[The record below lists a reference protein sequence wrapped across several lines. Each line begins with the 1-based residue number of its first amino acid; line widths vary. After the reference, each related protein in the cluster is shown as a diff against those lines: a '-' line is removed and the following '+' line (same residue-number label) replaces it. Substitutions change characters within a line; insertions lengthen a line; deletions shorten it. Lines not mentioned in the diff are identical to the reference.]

1 MARSSGRHIAL
12 SGPARARSHG
22 RHLGAGF
29 ALLSLL
35 CLTLGACSDFEPEDL
50 LAWREGLVRQV
61 AGAIPGTDQ
70 PYPNLASVP
79 TSVPG
84 ASPKAARVELEKKL
98 EADNKATTYTPDK
111 AAAPEIPA
119 APAALPPGFV
129 EAETPVKLA
138 DAGTSAEPSQPASTP
153 GKNAPG
159 SGALGLPHRAAIV
172 FFAEGSAA
180 IDPQQVAK
188 LKPLI
193 EGVKREGGSLVV
205 VGHAS
210 QTGDGLDQTKL
221 DNFNLSVERASAV
234 AESLGRL
241 GMESGALAVRAEGD
255 SAPVLAIEGVHGDAA
270 NRRVDIFY
278 ED

>member
-1 MARSSGRHIAL
+1 MARSSGPRIAL
-12 SGPARARSHG
+12 LGQARSCSLV
-22 RHLGAGF
+22 RPWRLASLMALASF
-29 ALLSLL
+29 AVA
-35 CLTLGACSDFEPEDL
+35 ACSDLGDL
-50 LAWREGLVRQV
+50 DIRKGMVKEV

-84 ASPKAARVELEKKL
+84 ASPKATRVELQKKL
-98 EADNKATTYTPDK
+98 EADNKATSYTPDK
-111 AAAPEIPA
+111 ATAPEIPA

-129 EAETPVKLA
+129 EAEQPVKLA
-138 DAGTSAEPSQPASTP
+138 DAGTSAEPSGPSSTP
-153 GKNAPG
+153 GKNASGP
-159 SGALGLPHRAAIV
+159 GALALPHRAAIV

-180 IDPQQVAK
+180 IDPRQVAK
-188 LKPLI
+188 LKPLV
-193 EGVKREGGSLVV
+193 EGVGREGGSLVV

-234 AESLGRL
+234 AEALGRL
-241 GMESGALAVRAEGD
+241 GIESKALVVRAEGD
-255 SAPVLAIEGVHGDAA
+255 SAPVVAIESVKGDAA

>member
-1 MARSSGRHIAL
+1 MARSSGRCIARL
-12 SGPARARSHG
+12 GPALARSHG
-22 RHLGAGF
+22 RHLGPGL

-50 LAWREGLVRQV
+50 LAWRKGLVREV

-79 TSVPG
+79 TSVPA
-84 ASPKAARVELEKKL
+84 ASPKSARVELEKKL

-138 DAGTSAEPSQPASTP
+138 DAGTSAEPPPSTAA
-153 GKNAPG
+153 KNALG
-159 SGALGLPHRAAIV
+159 SGALALPHRAAIV

-180 IDPQQVAK
+180 MDPRQAAK

-221 DNFNLSVERASAV
+221 DNFNLSVERAGAV

-241 GMESGALAVRAEGD
+241 GMESGALVVRAEGD

>member
-1 MARSSGRHIAL
+1 MARSSGRRIAL
-12 SGPARARSHG
+12 LGPARARSFG
-22 RHLGAGF
+22 PRWRVGL
-29 ALLSLL
+29 ALLALL

-50 LAWREGLVRQV
+50 VAWRNGLVREV

-84 ASPKAARVELEKKL
+84 ASPKAARVELQKKL

-111 AAAPEIPA
+111 ATAPEIPA

-129 EAETPVKLA
+129 EAEQPVKLA
-138 DAGTSAEPSQPASTP
+138 DAGASAEPSPPPLTP
-153 GKNAPG
+153 GKNTPG

-180 IDPQQVAK
+180 IDPRQVAK
-188 LKPLI
+188 LKPLV
-193 EGVKREGGSLVV
+193 EGVGRDGGSLEV

-234 AESLGRL
+234 AEALGRL
-241 GMESGALAVRAEGD
+241 GIKSGALVVRAEGD
-255 SAPVLAIEGVHGDAA
+255 SAPVVATESVQGDAA

>member
-1 MARSSGRHIAL
+1 MARSSGRDMARL
-12 SGPARARSHG
+12 GPTRARSHG
-22 RHLGAGF
+22 RHLGPGL

-35 CLTLGACSDFEPEDL
+35 CLMLGACSDFEPEDL
-50 LAWREGLVRQV
+50 LAWRKGLVREV

-79 TSVPG
+79 TSVPA
-84 ASPKAARVELEKKL
+84 ASPKSARVELEKKL

-138 DAGTSAEPSQPASTP
+138 DAGTSAEPPPSTAA
-153 GKNAPG
+153 KSALG
-159 SGALGLPHRAAIV
+159 SGALALPHRAAIV

-180 IDPQQVAK
+180 MDPQQVAK

-241 GMESGALAVRAEGD
+241 GMESGALVVRAEGD
-255 SAPVLAIEGVHGDAA
+255 SAPLLAIEGVHGDAA

>member
-1 MARSSGRHIAL
+1 MARSSGRCIARL
-12 SGPARARSHG
+12 GPALARSHG
-22 RHLGAGF
+22 RHLGPGL

-50 LAWREGLVRQV
+50 LAWRKGLVREV

-79 TSVPG
+79 TSVPA
-84 ASPKAARVELEKKL
+84 ASPKSARVELEKKL

-138 DAGTSAEPSQPASTP
+138 DAGTSAEPPPSTAA
-153 GKNAPG
+153 KNALG
-159 SGALGLPHRAAIV
+159 SGALALPHRAAIV

-241 GMESGALAVRAEGD
+241 GMESGALVVRAEGD

>member
-1 MARSSGRHIAL
+1 MASSSGRRIAR
-12 SGPARARSHG
+12 SGPEGTRSHG
-22 RHLGAGF
+22 PCLGAGF
-29 ALLSLL
+29 ALLALL
-35 CLTLGACSDFEPEDL
+35 CLALGACSDFESEDL
-50 LAWREGLVRQV
+50 LAWRKGLVREV

-98 EADNKATTYTPDK
+98 QADNKATTYTPDK

-138 DAGTSAEPSQPASTP
+138 DAGTSAEPSQRPSTP
-153 GKNAPG
+153 ANNTP
-159 SGALGLPHRAAIV
+159 GALALPHRAAIV

-234 AESLGRL
+234 AEALGRL
-241 GMESGALAVRAEGD
+241 GIESEALAVRAEGD
-255 SAPVLAIEGVHGDAA
+255 SAPVVAIEGVHGDAA

-278 ED
+278 EG